1 MKTLLA
7 LSPLV
12 VAAVAALL
20 PTPPE
25 PAPGWSALGSPA
37 ATPVV
42 PLPVVSTEGALVT
55 LGGGLSHGA
64 LLAGAPGEL
73 FLHLELQAADP
84 PGLVRQRM
92 NLALVIDRSGS
103 MASEQKLEHAKSA
116 ADQLVARLG
125 DDDRLAVVAYDS
137 VVSTVVPSSLVPS
150 SPGWERSAI
159 HAAIGA
165 LAPGG
170 STNLHGGM
178 VAGYE
183 EVLEHYDPSAENRV
197 LLVSDGLANA
207 GISDPEAVRE
217 RAAGCRARGVRI
229 ATLGVGLSY
238 DEVLMSGIAEEAGG
252 RYHYIDDPE
261 GLGAYLEQELEQAG
275 RVVAKDV
282 RVGLRLAEGVALAE
296 VYGYGHVQAGDT
308 VEIAMADLMAGEH
321 RKVVLRLAVEP
332 GAAVERPV
340 ASASLRCLDASAS
353 VRHQVALPE
362 LSVLGTTLASVVH
375 ERRDP
380 RVLAQSEV
388 VRNALV
394 LDQAMR
400 HQKAGEVDR
409 ARELLLER
417 HAASHALNES
427 EYHCDELTRVL
438 TRMQTVAERLTQT
451 RGDAAAARDLQL
463 HSQLKALG
471 YLR

>member
-25 PAPGWSALGSPA
+25 PATARPALGSASPA
-37 ATPVV
+37 FEP
-42 PLPVVSTEGALVT
+42 PLPVVSTEAALVT

-64 LLAGAPGEL
+64 ILAGAPGEV
-73 FLHLELQAADP
+73 FLHLDLWAADP
-84 PGLVRQRM
+84 PDLVRQRM

-103 MASEQKLEHAKSA
+103 MASEQKLDHAKSA

-125 DDDRLAVVAYDS
+125 GGDRLAVVAYDS
-137 VVSTVVPSSLVPS
+137 EVSTVVPSSLAR
-150 SPGWERSAI
+150 ERSAF
-159 HAAIGA
+159 HAAIAA
-165 LAPGG
+165 LVPGG
-170 STNLHGGM
+170 STNLYGGM

-183 EVLEHYDPSAENRV
+183 EVLEHYDPAAANRV

-207 GISDPEAVRE
+207 GISEPAAIRE
-217 RAAGCRARGVRI
+217 RAAGCRAQGVRI

-238 DEVLMSGIAEEAGG
+238 DEVLMGGIAEAAGG

-261 GLGAYLEQELEQAG
+261 GLGAYLERELDQAG

-282 RVGLRLAEGVALAE
+282 RLGLRLAKGVALAE

-321 RKVVLRLAVEP
+321 RKLVMRLELAP

-340 ASASLRCLDASAS
+340 ATATLRCMDASATA
-353 VRHQVALPE
+353 RHQVALPE

-380 RVLAQSEV
+380 RVLAQAEV
-388 VRNALV
+388 VRNAMV

-400 HQKAGEVDR
+400 QQKAGEGDQ

-417 HAASHALNES
+417 YAVSHALNQS
-427 EYHCDELTRVL
+427 EYHCDELARLL
-438 TRMQTVAERLTQT
+438 TRMQTVAEELART
-451 RGDAAAARDLQL
+451 RGDAAAGRDLQL
-463 HSQLKALG
+463 RSQLEALG
-471 YLR
+471 YMR